1 MHGAVDIIMTDF
13 GPVEISERSL
23 AWLNSISP
31 EWREILRN
39 KRPRGKHAGLVR
51 NTVQRFVTAV
61 NVAAEIERF
70 SGGEL
75 KEF

>member
-1 MHGAVDIIMTDF
+1 MYGAVDIVMTDF
-13 GPVEISERSL
+13 GPVDISERSL
-23 AWLNSISP
+23 AWLNSVSP

-39 KRPRGKHAGLVR
+39 KRRRGKHAGLVR
-51 NTVQRFVTAV
+51 SQVQRFETAV